1 MICPQ
6 GVYLNGGG
14 TVKDL
19 SAALVVVFCLLLFAA
34 LVKSCHDC
42 EAGGGIYVR
51 GLSGNYCIDPSAV
64 RPPR

>member
-1 MICPQ
+1 M
-6 GVYLNGGG
+6 
-14 TVKDL
+14 KDL